1 MFTTVFAARFGRPYP
16 PMPHPAAKFTPE
28 EYARRHRCVLLHTGR
43 YRIIVPPC
51 VTRTFGFGKAL
62 PQVYT
67 RLVKDGLLSGYPRVL
82 PGGASCYT
90 LTAAGCRDVNAPQV
104 RAVLPEGSAL
114 DLSIAV
120 SFFCHLGTK
129 RRYRIEAEQAS
140 QLLGTPMPTNLA
152 YVVTSEVNGET
163 SLLRCV
169 SAASLTAA
177 ELVRT
182 LRTLVEQ
189 TRRHSLLPAW
199 MDAQQYG
206 MAVLCPTPQQLV
218 ESEKAVTKSRIRE
231 ACVVVTGLGP
241 TAETLSAA
249 LKFKGK

>member
-1 MFTTVFAARFGRPYP
+1 
-16 PMPHPAAKFTPE
+16 MPLPAAKFTPE
-28 EYARRHRCVLLHTGR
+28 EYDRRHRCILLHTGR

-51 VTRTFGFGKAL
+51 VTRTFGIGKAI

-67 RLVKDGLLSGYPRVL
+67 RLAKDGLLVGHPRIL
-82 PGGASCYT
+82 PGGGSCYT
-90 LTAAGCRDVNAPQV
+90 LSAAGCRDVNAPLV
-104 RAVLPEGSAL
+104 RAVLPEGPAL
-114 DLSIAV
+114 DLAIAV
-120 SFFCHLGTK
+120 SFFCHLGSS

-152 YVVTSEVNGET
+152 YVVANEVGGKT
-163 SLLRCV
+163 TVLRCV
-169 SAASLTAA
+169 LAASLTAA

-199 MDAQQYG
+199 LDAQQYG
-206 MAVLCPTPQQLV
+206 FAVLCPTPQQLV
-218 ESEKAVTKSRIRE
+218 ASEKAVTKSRIRE

-249 LKFKGK
+249 LKNKGK